1 MAQTD
6 QVLKVDAAGRVWT
19 PRARR
24 EEVLDEFE
32 RSGMAVVKFAAFIGV
47 KYPTLASWVQ
57 KRRRQRNA
65 GAAAGR
71 PAALRWVEAA
81 VAEAAVA
88 EAPCARLRVEL
99 PGGARI
105 EIADEAQ
112 AKLAAVLLRALAAAE
127 RRVTATPLCAG
138 GAGC

>member
-1 MAQTD
+1 MLT
-6 QVLKVDAAGRVWT
+6 R
-19 PRARR
+19 RAFWRLRR
-24 EEVLDEFE
+24 WQPAL
-32 RSGMAVVKFAAFIGV
+32 S
-47 KYPTLASWVQ
+47 
-57 KRRRQRNA
+57 A

-71 PAALRWVEAA
+71 PAALRWV
-81 VAEAAVA
+81 EAAVA

>member
-1 MAQTD
+1 MQSMAQTD
-6 QVLKVDAAGRVWT
+6 QVLKVDTSGRVWT

-24 EEVLDEFE
+24 EEVLDELE
-32 RSGMAVVKFAAFIGV
+32 RSGMAAVKFAALIGV

-57 KRRRQRNA
+57 KRRRERGA

-81 VAEAAVA
+81 AVA
-88 EAPCARLRVEL
+88 QGSGLRVEL
-99 PGGARI
+99 QGGVRI

-112 AKLAAVLLRALAAAE
+112 AKLAAVLLRALG
-127 RRVTATPLCAG
+127 AG